1 MTALRIA
8 AGAII
13 EGLTIPLLFVAYF
26 AIAAA
31 AKRTAQVFNARPA
44 SPERVRRMLA
54 EVERGQ
60 R

>member
-1 MTALRIA
+1 MNALRIA
-8 AGAII
+8 VGAII
-13 EGLTIPLLFVAYF
+13 EGLTIPLLLVAYF
-26 AIAAA
+26 AIAGA
-31 AKRTAQVFNARPA
+31 AKRAVQVFAARPA

>member
-1 MTALRIA
+1 MTAVRIA
-8 AGAII
+8 VGAII

-26 AIAAA
+26 AIGAAA
-31 AKRTAQVFNARPA
+31 RRAARLFDGRPA